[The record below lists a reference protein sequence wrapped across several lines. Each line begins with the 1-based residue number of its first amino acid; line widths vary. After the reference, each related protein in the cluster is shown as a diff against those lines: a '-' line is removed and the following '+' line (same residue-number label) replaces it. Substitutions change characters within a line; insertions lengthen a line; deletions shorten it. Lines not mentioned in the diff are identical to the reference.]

1 MLTINDLIV
10 AFETETGELTAVKG
24 VSLSLA
30 PGETLALVGES
41 GCGKTVLCK
50 SMLKILCERGNIKQG
65 EILLEGKDLVPLH
78 EKEMIPYRGSEIAMV
93 FQDPMTS
100 LDPTMPVGRQIA
112 EVIELAELRKLKAAE
127 AEKVSELKT
136 AEAEQVEIA
145 HAETEAELKGPAEGC
160 KSSNEP
166 VGYNGP
172 AGCKRC
178 MLGAANALSADR
190 EADSTETDRRVIRET
205 APQQAREKNHIK
217 EAAKQQAIE
226 LMRLVEIDNPELR
239 YDQMPHHFSGGMRQ
253 RIAIAIALAG
263 RPKLLLADEPTTAL
277 DQETQAQ
284 ILALLKKIDTTTIF
298 ITHDLS
304 LVEDV
309 ADRVAIMQ
317 AGEIVETGPVSEIF
331 QHPQHTYTK
340 KLLGYLDYGK
350 GRGHNHKHEETVRG
364 KHLVEI
370 KNIKKYFPLGR
381 KKVHKALDGFS
392 MNIHRG
398 EILGIVGPSGC
409 GKSTLARCI
418 MGMEKLTSGEIIFH
432 NTDNGMPANRV
443 AVPSVSASTD
453 AAVSANCAETA
464 GNAVQYVEGQS
475 AVPEN
480 CSSTFSSERQMPL
493 STCSLQ
499 PSFRT
504 KDNWKQMIFQDSDSA
519 FNPRMTIGDIIAE
532 PMKIALKQQKTK
544 GLFQRKPAGSQPF
557 EESTC
562 QFCNAWH
569 EKMSMRDRVIELMK
583 QVELDP
589 ALIDRHPYEVSGGQR
604 QRAAIARAISVDP
617 DLIIADEPIS
627 SLDISTQAQIV
638 HLFRKLQEERNL
650 TILFIAH
657 DLPMVNHISDRII
670 EMN

>member
-65 EILLEGKDLVPLH
+65 EILLEGKDLVPLQ
-78 EKEMIPYRGSEIAMV
+78 ESEMIPYRGSEIAMV

-112 EVIELAELRKLKAAE
+112 EVIEMAGLRKVKAE
-127 AEKVSELKT
+127 EE
-136 AEAEQVEIA
+136 E
-145 HAETEAELKGPAEGC
+145 
-160 KSSNEP
+160 
-166 VGYNGP
+166 VGLNGP

-178 MLGAANALSADR
+178 MLGAANAMSAGREEADR
-190 EADSTETDRRVIRET
+190 KAIRE
-205 APQQAREKNHIK
+205 AAR
-217 EAAKQQAIE
+217 QQAIE

-284 ILALLKKIDTTTIF
+284 ILALLKKIDITTIF

-317 AGEIVETGPVSEIF
+317 AGEIVETGPVKEIF
-331 QHPQHTYTK
+331 DNPQHPYTK

-350 GRGHNHKHEETVRG
+350 GRGHNHKHTETVQG
-364 KHLVEI
+364 EPLVEI
-370 KNIKKYFPLGR
+370 KNAKKYFTLGR
-381 KKVHKALDGFS
+381 KNIHKALDDFS
-392 MNIHRG
+392 MTIHKG
-398 EILGIVGPSGC
+398 EIVGLVGPSGC

-418 MGMEKLTSGEIIFH
+418 MGMYPLTSGEIIFH
-432 NTDNGMPANRV
+432 RNESAGDNN
-443 AVPSVSASTD
+443 
-453 AAVSANCAETA
+453 
-464 GNAVQYVEGQS
+464 
-475 AVPEN
+475 
-480 CSSTFSSERQMPL
+480 SEMQV
-493 STCSLQ
+493 CSLQ
-499 PSFRT
+499 PTFRS
-504 KDNWKQMIFQDSDSA
+504 DSNWKQMIFQDSDSA
-519 FNPRMTIGDIIAE
+519 FNPRMTIGEIIAE
-532 PMKIALKQQKTK
+532 PMKIAQKQQNAK
-544 GLFQRKPAGSQPF
+544 GLFQRKAVGSKPF
-557 EESTC
+557 EDTNC
-562 QFCNAWH
+562 QYCKSWH
-569 EKMSMRDRVIELMK
+569 EQMSMRERVIDLMR

-589 ALIDRHPYEVSGGQR
+589 ELIDRHPYEVSGGQR

-670 EMN
+670 EMK

>member
-50 SMLKILCERGNIKQG
+50 SMLKILCARGNIKQG
-65 EILLEGKDLVPLH
+65 EILLEGKDLVPLQ
-78 EKEMIPYRGSEIAMV
+78 EKDMIPYRGSEIAMV

-112 EVIELAELRKLKAAE
+112 EVVEMTELRKAGRASAQKF
-127 AEKVSELKT
+127 
-136 AEAEQVEIA
+136 
-145 HAETEAELKGPAEGC
+145 
-160 KSSNEP
+160 
-166 VGYNGP
+166 NGP
-172 AGCKRC
+172 KGCSRC
-178 MLGAANALSADR
+178 VLGAGLSVA
-190 EADSTETDRRVIRET
+190 EETSPAIDNKAIR
-205 APQQAREKNHIK
+205 ASAR
-217 EAAKQQAIE
+217 QQAIE

-277 DQETQAQ
+277 DQQTQAQ
-284 ILALLKKIDTTTIF
+284 ILALLKKIDISTIF

-317 AGEIVETGPVSEIF
+317 AGEIVETGQVKEIF
-331 QHPQHTYTK
+331 DYPQHPYTK

-350 GRGHNHKHEETVRG
+350 GRGHNHKHEEKVHG
-364 KHLVEI
+364 EPLVEI
-370 KNIKKYFPLGR
+370 KNVSKYFSLGR
-381 KKVHKALDGFS
+381 KNIHKALDDFS
-392 MNIHRG
+392 MTIHRG
-398 EILGIVGPSGC
+398 EIVGLVGPSGC

-418 MGMEKLTSGEIIFH
+418 MGMYPLTSGEIIFH
-432 NTDNGMPANRV
+432 NNNSAPANN
-443 AVPSVSASTD
+443 AGAATGSGMGSESQ
-453 AAVSANCAETA
+453 AAV
-464 GNAVQYVEGQS
+464 
-475 AVPEN
+475 
-480 CSSTFSSERQMPL
+480 
-493 STCSLQ
+493 CSLQ

-519 FNPRMTIGDIIAE
+519 FNPRMTIGEIIAE
-532 PMKIALKQQKTK
+532 PMKIAQKKQNAK
-544 GLFQRKPAGSQPF
+544 GLFQRKPVGSQPF

-569 EKMSMRDRVIELMK
+569 EKMSMRDRVLDLMR

-589 ALIDRHPYEVSGGQR
+589 ELIDRHPYEVSGGQR

-627 SLDISTQAQIV
+627 SLDVSTQAQIV

-670 EMN
+670 EMK

>member
-10 AFETETGELTAVKG
+10 AFETDAGELTAVKG

-30 PGETLALVGES
+30 PEETLALVGES

-100 LDPTMPVGRQIA
+100 LDPTMSVGRQIA
-112 EVIELAELRKLKAAE
+112 EVIELAQLREAAE
-127 AEKVSELKT
+127 
-136 AEAEQVEIA
+136 I
-145 HAETEAELKGPAEGC
+145 
-160 KSSNEP
+160 EP
-166 VGYNGP
+166 QGP

-178 MLGAANALSADR
+178 MLGASAALASA
-190 EADSTETDRRVIRET
+190 ADETAQQTDRKAIREK
-205 APQQAREKNHIK
+205 ARRE
-217 EAAKQQAIE
+217 AIE
-226 LMRLVEIDNPELR
+226 LMRLVEIDEPELR
-239 YDQMPHHFSGGMRQ
+239 YDQMPHQFSGGMRQ

-277 DQETQAQ
+277 DQDTQAQ
-284 ILALLKKIDTTTIF
+284 ILALLKKIDIATIF

-304 LVEDV
+304 LVENV
-309 ADRVAIMQ
+309 AERVAIMQ
-317 AGEIVETGPVSEIF
+317 DGEIVETGLVAEVFDNP
-331 QHPQHTYTK
+331 QHPYTK

-350 GRGHNHKHEETVRG
+350 GRGHNHKHTEKAHGEP
-364 KHLVEI
+364 LVEI
-370 KNIKKYFPLGR
+370 IDAKKYFPLGR
-381 KKVHKALDGFS
+381 KRIHKALDGFS
-392 MNIHRG
+392 MTINKG
-398 EILGIVGPSGC
+398 EIVGLVGPSGC

-418 MGMEKLTSGEIIFH
+418 MGMHELTGGEIRFHNNGNSRANKSGEACSIQAPYH
-432 NTDNGMPANRV
+432 N
-443 AVPSVSASTD
+443 AS
-453 AAVSANCAETA
+453 
-464 GNAVQYVEGQS
+464 
-475 AVPEN
+475 
-480 CSSTFSSERQMPL
+480 
-493 STCSLQ
+493 
-499 PSFRT
+499 
-504 KDNWKQMIFQDSDSA
+504 NWKQMIFQDSAAA
-519 FNPRMTIGDIIAE
+519 FNPRMTIGEIIAE
-532 PMKIALKQQKTK
+532 PMKIAEKQAQTK
-544 GLFQRKPAGSQPF
+544 GLLRRKTGTF
-557 EESTC
+557 ESTC
-562 QFCNAWH
+562 QFCNSWK
-569 EKMSMRDRVIELMK
+569 EKMSMRERVIDLMR

-589 ALIDRHPYEVSGGQR
+589 ELIDRHPYEVSGGQR

-670 EMN
+670 EMK

>member
-65 EILLEGKDLVPLH
+65 EILLEGKDLVPLQ

-112 EVIELAELRKLKAAE
+112 EVIEMAELRKLQQDKAD
-127 AEKVSELKT
+127 
-136 AEAEQVEIA
+136 
-145 HAETEAELKGPAEGC
+145 GRDDF
-160 KSSNEP
+160 
-166 VGYNGP
+166 NGP
-172 AGCKRC
+172 AGCSRC
-178 MLGAANALSADR
+178 ILGAGLSVAEETSPDVDRKSIR
-190 EADSTETDRRVIRET
+190 EAARRE
-205 APQQAREKNHIK
+205 
-217 EAAKQQAIE
+217 AIE

-239 YDQMPHHFSGGMRQ
+239 YEQMPHHFSGGMRQ

-331 QHPQHTYTK
+331 EQPQHPYTK

-418 MGMEKLTSGEIIFH
+418 MGMEKLTAGEIIFH
-432 NTDNGMPANRV
+432 NEAFDV
-443 AVPSVSASTD
+443 ARDGSTG
-453 AAVSANCAETA
+453 
-464 GNAVQYVEGQS
+464 GNATGS
-475 AVPEN
+475 PEN
-480 CSSTFSSERQMPL
+480 QNKNA
-493 STCSLQ
+493 CSLR

-519 FNPRMTIGDIIAE
+519 FNPRMTIGEIIAE
-532 PMKIALKQQKTK
+532 PMKIAEKQRKTK
-544 GLFQRKPAGSQPF
+544 GLFQRKAVGSKPF

-569 EKMSMRDRVIELMK
+569 EKMSMRDRVLDLMK

-589 ALIDRHPYEVSGGQR
+589 SLIDRHPYEVSGGQR

-670 EMN
+670 EMK

>member
-112 EVIELAELRKLKAAE
+112 EVIEMVELRKLKA
-127 AEKVSELKT
+127 
-136 AEAEQVEIA
+136 QV
-145 HAETEAELKGPAEGC
+145 TEADDAEVDR
-160 KSSNEP
+160 K
-166 VGYNGP
+166 
-172 AGCKRC
+172 AI
-178 MLGAANALSADR
+178 R
-190 EADSTETDRRVIRET
+190 EAARQQVIDKR
-205 APQQAREKNHIK
+205 QISDY
-217 EAAKQQAIE
+217 AKKQAIE

-239 YDQMPHHFSGGMRQ
+239 YNQMPHHFSGGMRQ

-331 QHPQHTYTK
+331 ESPQHTYTK

-350 GRGHNHKHEETVRG
+350 GRGHSHKHEETVHG

-370 KNIKKYFPLGR
+370 RNIKKYFLLGR

-418 MGMEKLTSGEIIFH
+418 MGMEKLTSGEIVFH
-432 NTDNGMPANRV
+432 NDD
-443 AVPSVSASTD
+443 SAAGRNAGFTADSGTGSAKD
-453 AAVSANCAETA
+453 SRQLSYENQMSAACN
-464 GNAVQYVEGQS
+464 
-475 AVPEN
+475 
-480 CSSTFSSERQMPL
+480 
-493 STCSLQ
+493 LQ

-504 KDNWKQMIFQDSDSA
+504 KDNWKQMIFQDSDSS
-519 FNPRMTIGDIIAE
+519 FNPRMTIGEIIAE
-532 PMKIALKQQKTK
+532 PMKIAQKQQKTK
-544 GLFQRKPAGSQPF
+544 GLFRRKAVGSQPF
-557 EESTC
+557 EESNC

-569 EKMSMRDRVIELMK
+569 EKMSMRDRVIDLMK

-670 EMN
+670 EMK

>member
-24 VSLSLA
+24 VSLSLE

-65 EILLEGKDLVPLH
+65 EILLEGKDLVPLQ

-112 EVIELAELRKLKAAE
+112 EVIE
-127 AEKVSELKT
+127 
-136 AEAEQVEIA
+136 QVD
-145 HAETEAELKGPAEGC
+145 G
-160 KSSNEP
+160 
-166 VGYNGP
+166 
-172 AGCKRC
+172 
-178 MLGAANALSADR
+178 ADR
-190 EADSTETDRRVIRET
+190 KAIREE
-205 APQQAREKNHIK
+205 AR
-217 EAAKQQAIE
+217 QQAIE

-304 LVEDV
+304 LVEDI

-331 QHPQHTYTK
+331 EHPQHPYTK

-418 MGMEKLTSGEIIFH
+418 MGMEKLTGGEIIFH
-432 NTDNGMPANRV
+432 N
-443 AVPSVSASTD
+443 
-453 AAVSANCAETA
+453 AETTVTHIGTA
-464 GNAVQYVEGQS
+464 TG
-475 AVPEN
+475 
-480 CSSTFSSERQMPL
+480 SEA
-493 STCSLQ
+493 CSLQ

-519 FNPRMTIGDIIAE
+519 FNPRMTIGEIIAE
-532 PMKIALKQQKTK
+532 PMIIAQKHQKPK
-544 GLFQRKPAGSQPF
+544 GLFQRKAIGSKPF

-569 EKMSMRDRVIELMK
+569 EKMSMRDRVIDLMR

-604 QRAAIARAISVDP
+604 QRAAIARAISVNP

-627 SLDISTQAQIV
+627 SLDVSTQAQIV

-670 EMN
+670 EMK

>member
-1 MLTINDLIV
+1 MLTINDLVV

-24 VSLSLA
+24 VSLELA

-78 EKEMIPYRGSEIAMV
+78 ESEMIPYRGSEIAMV

-100 LDPTMPVGRQIA
+100 LDPTMPVGKQIA
-112 EVIELAELRKLKAAE
+112 EVIEMEELRKMQQAK
-127 AEKVSELKT
+127 
-136 AEAEQVEIA
+136 
-145 HAETEAELKGPAEGC
+145 AEG
-160 KSSNEP
+160 E
-166 VGYNGP
+166 VDFNGP
-172 AGCKRC
+172 AGCSRC
-178 MLGAANALSADR
+178 VLGAGLSIA
-190 EADSTETDRRVIRET
+190 EETGPETDRKAIRES
-205 APQQAREKNHIK
+205 ARE
-217 EAAKQQAIE
+217 QAVE

-277 DQETQAQ
+277 DQDTQAQ
-284 ILALLKKIDTTTIF
+284 ILALLKKIDISTIF

-309 ADRVAIMQ
+309 AERVAIMQ
-317 AGEIVETGPVSEIF
+317 AGEIVEAGQVREIF
-331 QHPQHTYTK
+331 ENPQHPYTK

-350 GRGHNHKHEETVRG
+350 GRGHNHKHTENIHGEP
-364 KHLVEI
+364 LVEI
-370 KNIKKYFPLGR
+370 INAKKYFPLGR
-381 KKVHKALDGFS
+381 KKVQKVLDGFS
-392 MNIHRG
+392 MTIHKG
-398 EILGIVGPSGC
+398 EIVGLVGPSGC

-418 MGMEKLTSGEIIFH
+418 MGMYPLTSGEIRYF
-432 NTDNGMPANRV
+432 NTDAQRLRNRGGESD
-443 AVPSVSASTD
+443 AQESA
-453 AAVSANCAETA
+453 
-464 GNAVQYVEGQS
+464 G
-475 AVPEN
+475 
-480 CSSTFSSERQMPL
+480 
-493 STCSLQ
+493 CSLQ
-499 PSFRT
+499 QSYR
-504 KDNWKQMIFQDSDSA
+504 DDSNWKQMIFQDSASA
-519 FNPRMTIGDIIAE
+519 FNPRMTIGEIIAE
-532 PMKIALKQQKTK
+532 PMRIAEKKQKAK
-544 GLFQRKPAGSQPF
+544 GLFRRKPYGSKPF
-557 EESTC
+557 DDTNC
-562 QFCNAWH
+562 QYCKAWH
-569 EKMSMRDRVIELMK
+569 EQMSMRDRVIELMR

-589 ALIDRHPYEVSGGQR
+589 ELIDRHPYEVSGGQR

-657 DLPMVNHISDRII
+657 DLPMVGHISDRII
-670 EMN
+670 EMK

>member
-24 VSLSLA
+24 VSLSLE

-65 EILLEGKDLVPLH
+65 EILLEGKDLVPLQ

-100 LDPTMPVGRQIA
+100 LDPTMPVGRQIT
-112 EVIELAELRKLKAAE
+112 EVIEMTELRKLQQLKAE
-127 AEKVSELKT
+127 ADDT
-136 AEAEQVEIA
+136 AATAGEINRKA
-145 HAETEAELKGPAEGC
+145 
-160 KSSNEP
+160 
-166 VGYNGP
+166 
-172 AGCKRC
+172 
-178 MLGAANALSADR
+178 
-190 EADSTETDRRVIRET
+190 IRES
-205 APQQAREKNHIK
+205 AR
-217 EAAKQQAIE
+217 QQAIE
-226 LMRLVEIDNPELR
+226 LMRMVEIDNPEQR
-239 YDQMPHHFSGGMRQ
+239 YNQMPHHFSGGMRQ

-277 DQETQAQ
+277 DQQTQAQ
-284 ILALLKKIDTTTIF
+284 ILALLKKIDATTIF

-304 LVEDV
+304 LVEDI

-317 AGEIVETGPVSEIF
+317 AGEIVETGQVKAIF
-331 QHPQHTYTK
+331 DNPQHPYTK

-350 GRGHNHKHEETVRG
+350 GRGHNHKHEENTHG
-364 KHLVEI
+364 EPLVEVI
-370 KNIKKYFPLGR
+370 NAKKYFPLGR
-381 KKVHKALDGFS
+381 KKVHKALDDFS
-392 MNIHRG
+392 MTINKG
-398 EILGIVGPSGC
+398 EIVGLVGPSGC

-418 MGMEKLTSGEIIFH
+418 MGMYPLTSGEILFH
-432 NTDNGMPANRV
+432 NNN
-443 AVPSVSASTD
+443 D
-453 AAVSANCAETA
+453 A
-464 GNAVQYVEGQS
+464 
-475 AVPEN
+475 
-480 CSSTFSSERQMPL
+480 L
-493 STCSLQ
+493 LTCSLQ

-519 FNPRMTIGDIIAE
+519 FNPRMTIGEIIAE
-532 PMKIALKQQKTK
+532 PMRIAEKKQNSK
-544 GLFQRKPAGSQPF
+544 GLFQRKAIGSDPF
-557 EESTC
+557 PDTNC
-562 QFCNAWH
+562 QYCKSWH
-569 EKMSMRDRVIELMK
+569 KKMSMRDKVIDLMK

-589 ALIDRHPYEVSGGQR
+589 ELIDRHPYEVSGGQR
-604 QRAAIARAISVDP
+604 QRTAIARAISVDP

-670 EMN
+670 EMK

>member
-65 EILLEGKDLVPLH
+65 EILLEGKDLVPLQ

-112 EVIELAELRKLKAAE
+112 EVIEMAELRKFKAQEAAAQAE
-127 AEKVSELKT
+127 EEVGTDGPVEGGKT
-136 AEAEQVEIA
+136 
-145 HAETEAELKGPAEGC
+145 G
-160 KSSNEP
+160 NES

-172 AGCKRC
+172 PGCRRC
-178 MLGAANALSADR
+178 MLGAANAMSAMNSDR
-190 EADSTETDRRVIRET
+190 KLDSLDDYARCGAAGEIDRKAIRESVSK
-205 APQQAREKNHIK
+205 QAIDRNAIRAYARK
-217 EAAKQQAIE
+217 QAIE
-226 LMRLVEIDNPELR
+226 LMRMVEIDNPELR

-277 DQETQAQ
+277 DQETQVQ
-284 ILALLKKIDTTTIF
+284 ILALLKKIDTATIF

-309 ADRVAIMQ
+309 ANRVAIMQ

-331 QHPQHTYTK
+331 GHPQHPYTK

-350 GRGHNHKHEETVRG
+350 GRGHNHKHEETVKG

-432 NTDNGMPANRV
+432 NNEVGKQNAVNTTD
-443 AVPSVSASTD
+443 SALTVGNAD
-453 AAVSANCAETA
+453 SAN
-464 GNAVQYVEGQS
+464 
-475 AVPEN
+475 
-480 CSSTFSSERQMPL
+480 
-493 STCSLQ
+493 TCSLQ
-499 PSFRT
+499 SPFRT

-519 FNPRMTIGDIIAE
+519 FNPRMTIGEIIAE
-532 PMKIALKQQKTK
+532 PMKIALKQNKSK
-544 GLFQRKPAGSQPF
+544 GLFQRKAAGSQPF

-562 QFCNAWH
+562 QFCNVWH
-569 EKMSMRDRVIELMK
+569 EKMSMRDRVIDLMK

-604 QRAAIARAISVDP
+604 QRTAIARAISVDP

-670 EMN
+670 EMK

>member
-65 EILLEGKDLVPLH
+65 EILLEGKDLVPLQ

-112 EVIELAELRKLKAAE
+112 EVIEMVELRKADRTSVQE
-127 AEKVSELKT
+127 F
-136 AEAEQVEIA
+136 
-145 HAETEAELKGPAEGC
+145 
-160 KSSNEP
+160 
-166 VGYNGP
+166 NGP
-172 AGCKRC
+172 KGCSRC
-178 MLGAANALSADR
+178 VLGAGLSVAEETRPDNDR
-190 EADSTETDRRVIRET
+190 KAIREE
-205 APQQAREKNHIK
+205 ARE
-217 EAAKQQAIE
+217 QAIE

-239 YDQMPHHFSGGMRQ
+239 YNQMPHHFSGGMRQ

-277 DQETQAQ
+277 DQQTQAQ

-317 AGEIVETGPVSEIF
+317 AGEIVETGQVKEIF
-331 QHPQHTYTK
+331 DNPQHPYTK

-350 GRGHNHKHEETVRG
+350 GRGHNHKHTETIQRQP
-364 KHLVEI
+364 LVEI
-370 KNIKKYFPLGR
+370 KNAKKYFTLGR
-381 KKVHKALDGFS
+381 KNIHKALDDFS
-392 MNIHRG
+392 MTIHKG
-398 EILGIVGPSGC
+398 EIVGLVGPSGC

-418 MGMEKLTSGEIIFH
+418 MGMYPLTSGEIIFH
-432 NTDNGMPANRV
+432 RNG
-443 AVPSVSASTD
+443 
-453 AAVSANCAETA
+453 
-464 GNAVQYVEGQS
+464 
-475 AVPEN
+475 
-480 CSSTFSSERQMPL
+480 SSDTNI
-493 STCSLQ
+493 CSLQ
-499 PSFRT
+499 PAFRN
-504 KDNWKQMIFQDSDSA
+504 DSNWKQMIFQDSDSA
-519 FNPRMTIGDIIAE
+519 FNPRMTIGEIIAE
-532 PMKIALKQQKTK
+532 PMKIAQKQQKAK
-544 GLFQRKPAGSQPF
+544 GLFQRKEVGSKPF
-557 EESTC
+557 EDTNC
-562 QFCNAWH
+562 QYCKSWH
-569 EKMSMRDRVIELMK
+569 EKMSMRDRVIDLMH

-589 ALIDRHPYEVSGGQR
+589 ELIDRHPYEVSGGQR

-617 DLIIADEPIS
+617 ELIIADEPIS

-670 EMN
+670 EMK

>member
-10 AFETETGELTAVKG
+10 AFETENGEMTAVKG

-50 SMLKILCERGNIKQG
+50 SMLKILCQRGNIKQG
-65 EILLEGKDLVPLH
+65 EILLEGEDLVPLR
-78 EKEMIPYRGSEIAMV
+78 ESEMIPYRGSEIAMV

-100 LDPTMPVGRQIA
+100 LDPTMPVGAQIA
-112 EVIELAELRKLKAAE
+112 EVIELAELRKAE
-127 AEKVSELKT
+127 AAAKANED
-136 AEAEQVEIA
+136 
-145 HAETEAELKGPAEGC
+145 
-160 KSSNEP
+160 NEP
-166 VGYNGP
+166 GVNGP

-178 MLGAANALSADR
+178 MLGASMALAQMSAASDSEAANAGR
-190 EADSTETDRRVIRET
+190 EADNET
-205 APQQAREKNHIK
+205 AGSEIDRKAIRAAARDR
-217 EAAKQQAIE
+217 AIE
-226 LMRLVEIDNPELR
+226 LMRLVEIDQPELR
-239 YDQMPHHFSGGMRQ
+239 YNQMPHQFSGGMRQ

-277 DQETQAQ
+277 DQDTQAQ
-284 ILALLKKIDTTTIF
+284 ILALLKKIDIATIF

-317 AGEIVETGPVSEIF
+317 AGEIVESGPVTQIF
-331 QHPQHTYTK
+331 ENPQHTYTK

-350 GRGHNHKHEETVRG
+350 GRGHSLKHIENIHGEP
-364 KHLVEI
+364 LVEVI
-370 KNIKKYFPLGR
+370 DAKKYFPLGR

-392 MNIHRG
+392 MTIHKG
-398 EILGIVGPSGC
+398 EILGLVGPSGC

-418 MGMEKLTSGEIIFH
+418 MEMYPLTGGEIRFH
-432 NTDNGMPANRV
+432 C
-443 AVPSVSASTD
+443 S
-453 AAVSANCAETA
+453 ETKSPGA
-464 GNAVQYVEGQS
+464 QAPDHIQ
-475 AVPEN
+475 
-480 CSSTFSSERQMPL
+480 
-493 STCSLQ
+493 Q
-499 PSFRT
+499 PSYRT
-504 KDNWKQMIFQDSDSA
+504 DTNWKQMIFQDSASA
-519 FNPRMTIGDIIAE
+519 FNPRMTIGEIIAE
-532 PMKIALKQQKTK
+532 PMRIAEKQKNK
-544 GLFQRKPAGSQPF
+544 GLFQRKAVGSSPF
-557 EESTC
+557 PESTC

-569 EKMSMRDRVIELMK
+569 EKMSMRDRVIDLMR

-589 ALIDRHPYEVSGGQR
+589 ELIDRHPYEVSGGQR

-617 DLIIADEPIS
+617 ELIIADEPIS

-670 EMN
+670 EMK

>member
-10 AFETETGELTAVKG
+10 AFETDTGELTAVKG

-65 EILLEGKDLVPLH
+65 EILLEGKDLVPLQ
-78 EKEMIPYRGSEIAMV
+78 ESEMIPYRGGGIAMV

-100 LDPTMPVGRQIA
+100 LDPTMSVGAQIA
-112 EVIELAELRKLKAAE
+112 EMIEIRELQQANAEVAPAAD
-127 AEKVSELKT
+127 S
-136 AEAEQVEIA
+136 
-145 HAETEAELKGPAEGC
+145 GF
-160 KSSNEP
+160 S
-166 VGYNGP
+166 GP

-178 MLGAANALSADR
+178 MLGAGAAVAEFKVNNNGQDSDTAAELVQYDSRSGSGRKEIR
-190 EADSTETDRRVIRET
+190 EAARRE
-205 APQQAREKNHIK
+205 
-217 EAAKQQAIE
+217 AIE
-226 LMRLVEIDNPELR
+226 LMRLVEIDDPELR

-284 ILALLKKIDTTTIF
+284 ILALLRNIDIATIF

-317 AGEIVETGPVSEIF
+317 AGEIVETGPVKEIF
-331 QHPQHTYTK
+331 ENPQHLYTK

-350 GRGHNHKHEETVRG
+350 GRGHNHKHTENIHGEP
-364 KHLVEI
+364 LVEI
-370 KNIKKYFPLGR
+370 IDARKYFPLGR
-381 KKVHKALDGFS
+381 KKIHKALDGFS
-392 MNIHRG
+392 MTINKG
-398 EILGIVGPSGC
+398 EIVGLVGPSGC

-418 MGMEKLTSGEIIFH
+418 MGMYPLTSGEIIFH
-432 NTDNGMPANRV
+432 NEEARMPA
-443 AVPSVSASTD
+443 AAEHSTQQPAMQNYGAKPT
-453 AAVSANCAETA
+453 AAAEHGT
-464 GNAVQYVEGQS
+464 QQS
-475 AVPEN
+475 AAATEIKLG
-480 CSSTFSSERQMPL
+480 STASCTQFP
-493 STCSLQ
+493 
-499 PSFRT
+499 FRNNS
-504 KDNWKQMIFQDSDSA
+504 NWKQMIFQDSASA
-519 FNPRMTIGDIIAE
+519 FNPRMTIGEIIAE
-532 PMKIALKQQKTK
+532 PMKIAEKQNRSK
-544 GLFQRKPAGSQPF
+544 GLFRRRAAGSDPF
-557 EESTC
+557 PESSC

-569 EKMSMRDRVIELMK
+569 EKMSMRERVIDLMK

-589 ALIDRHPYEVSGGQR
+589 ELIDRHPYEVSGGQR

-617 DLIIADEPIS
+617 ELIIADEPIS

-657 DLPMVNHISDRII
+657 DMPMVNHISDRII
-670 EMN
+670 EMK